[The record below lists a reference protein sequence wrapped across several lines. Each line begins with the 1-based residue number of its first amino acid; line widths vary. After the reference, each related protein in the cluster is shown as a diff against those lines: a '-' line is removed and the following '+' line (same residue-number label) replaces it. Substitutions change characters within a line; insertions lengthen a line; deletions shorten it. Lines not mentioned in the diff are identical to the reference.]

1 MTHRITNADLDR
13 ALTAHAETLDRYGL
27 LPETARIGLDHGSKT
42 YGRAFRLFVT
52 YTDDRPSWSA
62 HHRPPIGDDYLGMTK
77 AEAYGALTS
86 RTRHIGDVF
95 YILNQKGADL

>member
-1 MTHRITNADLDR
+1 MTRRITNADLDR
-13 ALTAHAETLDRYGL
+13 ALASHVGTLNRYKL
-27 LPETARIGLDHGSKT
+27 LPEFANLGLSYGSKT

-52 YTDDRPSWSA
+52 YTDGRPGWSG

-77 AEAYGALTS
+77 AEAYEALTS

-95 YILNQKGADL
+95 HVLAQKGYDL